1 MHDWSGYPPYVS
13 VAEKKAKAA
22 KKLKQLQKQMPDIKP
37 VILTGSALARTWW
50 GKSWNKN
57 LERYADYSNRIGRG
71 RSYVRHGAVLDLRI
85 TEGTVTALVQGSTS
99 KPYKVTIKIKPIAAP
114 QWSAMKKKCEGQLR
128 SLQDLV
134 MGKFSKELSEIFLAE
149 GSGLFPAPNEISLAC
164 DCPDWAS
171 MCKHVAA
178 ALYGIGA
185 RLDEDPLL
193 FFTLRG
199 VRTDDLLTEALQG
212 ATADLLSKASQKSA
226 RSVDDAD
233 LSSLFGIEL
242 GIPPD
247 FANTSENEPS
257 IKKETA
263 VLKTRPSTL
272 PQATKGKKRPSAS
285 QKTVTIPRKTAK
297 YQDEKTLPS
306 QSKTKIVSQADKAP
320 QSPIEQVESIIVRSA
335 SGVDA
340 ATIAEKTGIAK
351 IKIYALVQR
360 LKQQKKVENKAHGI
374 YVKKK

>member
-1 MHDWSGYPPYVS
+1 MIGVAIPPYVS

-37 VILTGSALARTWW
+37 VVLTGSALARTWW

-149 GSGLFPAPNEISLAC
+149 GSGLFPAPKEISLDC

-178 ALYGIGA
+178 ALYGIGV

-199 VRTDDLLTEALQG
+199 VRTDDLLTEAIQG

-242 GIPPD
+242 GIPPV

-263 VLKTRPSTL
+263 PLKTRPSTL
-272 PQATKGKKRPSAS
+272 PQATKGEKRQSAS
-285 QKTVTIPRKTAK
+285 QKTVKIPRKTTK
-297 YQDEKTLPS
+297 YQDGKALPS
-306 QSKTKIVSQADKAP
+306 QSKTKNVSQADKVP

-335 SGVDA
+335 NGVDA
-340 ATIAEKTGIAK
+340 TTIAEKTGIAK